1 MGLGEDARVLAERER
16 ELIRLKDN
24 YEETMAKMREKR
36 ATMEGTIATLRE
48 EAGAAMIEMNRL
60 KSLII
65 NNKRVMEEAE
75 AARARLGAQITEL
88 CTTYKSLVSPL
99 LTKRLSKV
107 EISDIKSEIDFAK
120 LSKDQ
125 ND

>member
-36 ATMEGTIATLRE
+36 ATMEGTIANLRE
-48 EAGAAMIEMNRL
+48 EAGASMIEMNRL

-75 AARARLGAQITEL
+75 AARARLGA
-88 CTTYKSLVSPL
+88 
-99 LTKRLSKV
+99 
-107 EISDIKSEIDFAK
+107 
-120 LSKDQ
+120 
-125 ND
+125 

>member
-65 NNKRVMEEAE
+65 TNKRVMEEAE
-75 AARARLGAQITEL
+75 AARARLGA
-88 CTTYKSLVSPL
+88 
-99 LTKRLSKV
+99 
-107 EISDIKSEIDFAK
+107 
-120 LSKDQ
+120 
-125 ND
+125 